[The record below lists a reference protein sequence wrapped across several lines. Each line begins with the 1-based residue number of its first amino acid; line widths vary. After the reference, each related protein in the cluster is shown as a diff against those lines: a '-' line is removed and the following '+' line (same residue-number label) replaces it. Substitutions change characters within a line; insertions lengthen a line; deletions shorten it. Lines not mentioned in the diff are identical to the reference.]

1 MPITVLE
8 GLLAGFQHPAVGL
21 DHLTFMIVIG
31 IAAALV
37 PAGTAVI
44 ASFVVTSLVGALIH
58 GVNFDFRYSEHA
70 VATSVMMAGI
80 LLLIGYGGKRA
91 AWLPFAIVA
100 GLIHGYAFGATILG
114 ADWPVIGA
122 YLIGILGTITAIP
135 VAVMPLA
142 SKALRLPNACSPLL
156 RAAGGVIVCL
166 GIYFLI
172 SVLRA
177 VRIRFTLGSGRPVRF

>member
-44 ASFVVTSLVGALIH
+44 ASFVVSSLVGALIR

-80 LLLIGYGGKRA
+80 CCLSAMEGRE
-91 AWLPFAIVA
+91 
-100 GLIHGYAFGATILG
+100 
-114 ADWPVIGA
+114 
-122 YLIGILGTITAIP
+122 
-135 VAVMPLA
+135 PLVYR
-142 SKALRLPNACSPLL
+142 SRLSLD
-156 RAAGGVIVCL
+156 
-166 GIYFLI
+166 
-172 SVLRA
+172 
-177 VRIRFTLGSGRPVRF
+177 